1 MTVLYKGAPRKSG
14 IVDEGYFYVKKSSE
28 IFFGHLSGVVNI
40 LCQKVVK
47 TGQVVQEPDLGGFRV
62 LGGVLMVK
70 K

>member
-1 MTVLYKGAPRKSG
+1 MKGTFW
-14 IVDEGYFYVKKSSE
+14 YFYVKKSCE

-47 TGQVVQEPDLGGFRV
+47 TGQVVQELDLGAFWV

>member
-1 MTVLYKGAPRKSG
+1 MKGTFL
-14 IVDEGYFYVKKSSE
+14 YFYVKKSGE

-47 TGQVVQEPDLGGFRV
+47 TGQVVQELDLGAFWV

-70 K
+70 KLDPKKVSVKK

>member
-1 MTVLYKGAPRKSG
+1 MKA
-14 IVDEGYFYVKKSSE
+14 DEGYFFVIFGEKKCE

-47 TGQVVQEPDLGGFRV
+47 TGQVVQEPDLGAFWV

>member
-1 MTVLYKGAPRKSG
+1 MTLLYKGAPRKSG
-14 IVDEGYFYVKKSSE
+14 IVDEGYFLVKILCGQK
-28 IFFGHLSGVVNI
+28 FGHLSGVVNI